1 MHRTEYNDIKVNLIK
16 KSLDQKEQEVIVPE
30 ERRKGEDGI
39 LQFINLMCIWL
50 WGILL
55 IILAII
61 AKAGKN
67 INYITQNKLLW
78 APSEFWAVD
87 LLKTALIATAICIV
101 FCTITI
107 ILSFTRH
114 RRRSD
119 RINRSLV
126 ICEILSFI
134 IGLFLIIKL
143 LH

>member
-30 ERRKGEDGI
+30 ERRKGNDGV

-61 AKAGKN
+61 SKAGKS

-78 APSEFWAVD
+78 ASSEFWEID
-87 LLKTALIATAICIV
+87 LLKTSLIVTIICI
-101 FCTITI
+101 FICTITI
-107 ILSFTRH
+107 LLNFTRH
-114 RRRSD
+114 RRRTD
-119 RINRSLV
+119 RIKKSLV
-126 ICEILSFI
+126 ICEIIAFI
-134 IGLFLIIKL
+134 IGIFLILKL
-143 LH
+143 N

>member
-1 MHRTEYNDIKVNLIK
+1 MRRTEYNDIKVNLIK
-16 KSLDQKEQEVIVPE
+16 KSLDQKEQEVVVPE
-30 ERRKGEDGI
+30 ERRKKKDGI

-67 INYITQNKLLW
+67 INYISKNNLLW
-78 APSEFWAVD
+78 ASSEFWAID
-87 LLKTALIATAICIV
+87 LLKTALIATIICIV
-101 FCTITI
+101 LCTITI
-107 ILSFTRH
+107 ILSFSRH
-114 RRRSD
+114 RRRTD
-119 RINRSLV
+119 RISRSLI